1 MLHQEVKTIQLADER
16 DDDATLIAT
25 ELHPHRVTLLEEG
38 LTRAG
43 IKDVEV
49 LERDASDPNNLTE
62 APFDVPF
69 DLIPTRRTLLWPWYN
84 SASP

>member
-1 MLHQEVKTIQLADER
+1 MIQDLASQLVVSLAPLEGKKRLWDVCAAPGSKTIQLADER

-25 ELHPHRVTLLEEG
+25 ELHPHRVTLLKEG

-49 LERDASDPNNLTE
+49 LERDA
-62 APFDVPF
+62 AIQV
-69 DLIPTRRTLLWPWYN
+69 I
-84 SASP
+84 